1 MPRPA
6 EASHAPGAVPETIE
20 YSLQFGLAALSEL
33 GVDAAYRQE
42 LEDARVLATRAL
54 RRWAERPAAPAPG
67 CHNA

>member
-20 YSLQFGLAALSEL
+20 YSLQLGLVALSEL

-42 LEDARVLATRAL
+42 LEDALRADEYTRL
-54 RRWAERPAAPAPG
+54 LNDPPSR
-67 CHNA
+67 